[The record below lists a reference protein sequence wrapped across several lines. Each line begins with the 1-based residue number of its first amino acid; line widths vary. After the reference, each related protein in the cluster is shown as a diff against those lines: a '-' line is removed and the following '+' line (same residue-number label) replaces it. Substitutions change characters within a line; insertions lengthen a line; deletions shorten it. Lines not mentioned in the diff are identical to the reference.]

1 MNLSDLW
8 GTLRNAL
15 GQATAKAA
23 SPAPK
28 PAAPTPTPAPRLAA
42 AAPVAPRPAPVSVPG
57 SGPAASGGA
66 TAGSATLVRAVR
78 AGGRMLAAGIV
89 VKVVAVHGSGSAYT
103 VQVPG
108 LATPKT
114 IEGAALRVG

>member
-15 GQATAKAA
+15 GQATAKPA

-28 PAAPTPTPAPRLAA
+28 PAAPTPTPAPRPAA
-42 AAPVAPRPAPVSVPG
+42 TAPVPPRPAPAPVP
-57 SGPAASGGA
+57 SSGA
-66 TAGSATLVRAVR
+66 TAGSAMLVRAVR
-78 AGGRMLAAGIV
+78 AGGRTLAAGTA
-89 VKVVAVHGSGSAYT
+89 VKVVAVHGGGSAYT
-103 VQVPG
+103 VQAPG

-114 IEGAALRVG
+114 VEGAAIRVG